1 MVTKSTGI
9 ITTVAGSATAG
20 YSGDGGQAILAE
32 LMNPEGVT
40 VDASGNIHI
49 ADTDNCL
56 IRMVTKSTGI
66 ISLVAGTG
74 EYGYSGDGGQA
85 TLAVMA
91 LPQNI
96 AVDASGNVYITD
108 ADIRRIRMVTKNTGI
123 ITTVAG
129 NGAHGNMGDG
139 LQATSAQLSSPRLEV
154 LLWMCLATCILL
166 ILVMS
171 SEF

>member
-49 ADTDNCL
+49 ADTDNSR

-108 ADIRRIRMVTKNTGI
+108 ADIRQIRMVIFVK
-123 ITTVAG
+123 
-129 NGAHGNMGDG
+129 
-139 LQATSAQLSSPRLEV
+139 L
-154 LLWMCLATCILL
+154 
-166 ILVMS
+166 
-171 SEF
+171 